1 MANLLL
7 LQDKLGEDF
16 NKKKT
21 RRASK
26 AALAGKINQESP
38 NKELAQMPPKYQMKE
53 DDDKQVTFNIEPYLI
68 WLILYIH

>member
-26 AALAGKINQESP
+26 VALAGKINQESP

-68 WLILYIH
+68 